1 MPVSWIFALVC
12 MGCSEPSEHI
22 LRGHK
27 HDAAIYNEIAGDA
40 ASTSKSESVV
50 PLQPAHDEQVSE
62 VVEMASVK
70 QRRPLN
76 LTLPKE
82 LLEET
87 SAERLAN
94 PFPNLFRDEDA
105 SRKMSLS
112 GTLYWDETEQ
122 AEEVPILESINGA
135 GLEIKI
141 LTP

>member
-22 LRGHK
+22 LRGQK
-27 HDAAIYNEIAGDA
+27 HDAAIYNEVAVDRTGTTA
-40 ASTSKSESVV
+40 SVV
-50 PLQPAHDEQVSE
+50 RPQPAQNEQESE
-62 VVEMASVK
+62 AVEMVNAK

-82 LLEET
+82 LLEDT
-87 SAERLAN
+87 SAEQLVS

-105 SRKMSLS
+105 SGRMSLS

-135 GLEIKI
+135 GLEIII